1 MFQFH
6 QPDTFRHICRLFRI
20 KWQRLTRQCIA
31 KLAGAGTDL
40 PTNHESGCSPTPT
53 LAHVRTFAT
62 GADRMHAM
70 RLHDRFRAGKLL
82 VTAQT
87 DLQPIRFS
95 QMFCHALTNFQTGSS
110 PSSCKGGNGYYRR
123 KYCGCDPYRR
133 AYQTV
138 SRPAPRPLHNRGSA

>member
-1 MFQFH
+1 MFQLH

-31 KLAGAGTDL
+31 KFAGAGTDL

-62 GADRMHAM
+62 GADRMQTV

-82 VTAQT
+82 VPAQT

-95 QMFCHALTNFQTGSS
+95 QMFRHALTNFQTGSS
-110 PSSCKGGNGYYRR
+110 PSWYKGGNGCCHR
-123 KYCGCDPYRR
+123 KYCGCDPYKR

-138 SRPAPRPLHNRGSA
+138 SLPVPMPRHNPSSA